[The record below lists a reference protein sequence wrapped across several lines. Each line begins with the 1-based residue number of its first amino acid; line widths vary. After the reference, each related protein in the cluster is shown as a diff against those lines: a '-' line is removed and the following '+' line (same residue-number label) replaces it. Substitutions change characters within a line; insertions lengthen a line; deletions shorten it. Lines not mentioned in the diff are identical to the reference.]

1 MFFKDSVS
9 RAVYRSR
16 LYRGR
21 GQASTTNG
29 EDNIYERGSLLRLSK
44 RRKKLAYIGR
54 KTLVVSD

>member
-1 MFFKDSVS
+1 M
-9 RAVYRSR
+9 YRSR
-16 LYRGR
+16 LFRTR

-29 EDNIYERGSLLRLSK
+29 DDNIYESGSLLRLSR